1 MASQGH
7 SNGLRVREAI
17 IEFFSKKQ
25 SGSFYEK
32 YGLTEPEVPV
42 YSELVKGNIQRLKFN
57 VDTAGNIS
65 FNVSG
70 VSIPLTDLP
79 GYGEWGADFE
89 YTPGFIAGLL
99 GLESDASPIVVAREA
114 QDKITYTDE
123 VPTQQE
129 EVVGGGAAFGP
140 NLSSPVIKPDVTAL
154 SAESIDAALRNAVQ
168 MGQVP
173 GYSFNEETDIESL
186 DIGAMDEEAVIQFL
200 IEVAPDIKFLG
211 FQNRGYPLGYRERQ
225 VGSEE
230 YGSFPVYLPD
240 MSDSLYGGS
249 GVPETYIGQLQD
261 KLIRAGYLRSSFEPE
276 VFDAAT
282 KIAVEEAMAQH
293 NREGRVPPI
302 PEVAGSLL
310 DFLGYSDQMN
320 LTKFAWDAER
330 NREVADFLF
339 AELDKDVATADE
351 RRFSDVLIE
360 IPEFE
365 DATAGYL
372 MLNTL
377 QQYFPAG
384 SITLD
389 NIKNATTLVNKVSAD
404 VAKDMSRLRKEA
416 EMASIA
422 AGSAAIS
429 ASAEVRKLKERNPN
443 LSDDELKLMYPDIF
457 EQEAKVV
464 GELAAF
470 GAGSAERQSIMFQQ
484 RLGTAVQN
492 LIQPE
497 LDFIDKQNSF
507 DRATGQLLAANRGL
521 NALQQGAP
529 T

>member
-1 MASQGH
+1 MDAYRIGQIINNLG
-7 SNGLRVREAI
+7 NGIKNGIITEAEDT
-17 IEFFSKKQ
+17 IEFFSNLLGLGRDAILGIIRVLGTVDPA
-25 SGSFYEK
+25 SGEFSQALRPFIAEGIGK
-32 YGLTEPEVPV
+32 EG
-42 YSELVKGNIQRLKFN
+42 S
-57 VDTAGNIS
+57 
-65 FNVSG
+65 
-70 VSIPLTDLP
+70 
-79 GYGEWGADFE
+79 AD
-89 YTPGFIAGLL
+89 PAVNDFIAGLR
-99 GLESDASPIVVAREA
+99 GKPRPSEF
-114 QDKITYTDE
+114 
-123 VPTQQE
+123 E
-129 EVVGGGAAFGP
+129 EEPAAVGGGAAFGP
-140 NLSSPVIKPDVTAL
+140 NIGSQVITPNPQAL
-154 SAESIDAALRNAVQ
+154 SVEQVNSLLENAVN
-168 MGQVP
+168 MGQIP
-173 GYSFNEETDIESL
+173 GMTINDEGELETGDLGAI
-186 DIGAMDEEAVIQFL
+186 DVGAMGEEEVIQFL
-200 IEVAPDIKFLG
+200 IEVAPDVKFLG

-225 VGSEE
+225 KGDDQ

-240 MSDSLYGGS
+240 MSDSLFGGS

-261 KLIRAGYLRSSFEPE
+261 KLIRAGYLRSSFTPE

-282 KIAVEEAMAQH
+282 KGAVEEAMAEH

-310 DFLGYSDQMN
+310 DFLGYGDQMN

-351 RRFSDVLIE
+351 RRLSDVLVE

-365 DATAGYL
+365 EATAGYL

-389 NIKNATTLVNKVSAD
+389 NIRNATTLVNKVSAD
-404 VAKDMSRLRKEA
+404 VAKDISRLQKEA

-422 AGSAAIS
+422 AGTAAIS
-429 ASAEVRKLKERNPN
+429 ASAEVRKLRERNPN
-443 LSDDELKLMYPDIF
+443 LSDDELKLMYPDLF